1 MRVLLC
7 LSLCWPAVQTW
18 GCGSWFWQGL
28 RIVDEGWIAVGTTL
42 YRRGVDLVLGI
53 MEQWKRS
60 WRVH

>member
-1 MRVLLC
+1 M
-7 LSLCWPAVQTW
+7 TW